1 MKRYNRSWY
10 LTLLLT
16 AGLVLASCAPAATAL
31 PTDTP
36 IPPAATA
43 ASTVAA
49 TSTVAPATMT
59 TVPATATQALATDTA
74 IPASAT
80 PAAIT
85 LTDDLSR
92 SVTLAGPAQHI
103 VSLAPS
109 NTEIL
114 YALGAGAAL
123 VGRDDYSDF
132 PPEATQVPSIGNE
145 YPHVNAETIVALH
158 PDLVLAAGVTSPEDI
173 AALTK
178 LGLTVYA
185 TGSAASLDDIY
196 RDIQSLGTL
205 VGKAEAAKTLVD
217 SMRARVA
224 AVQTKVAA
232 ASAHPIVFYE
242 LDATDPAKPW
252 TAGPGSFVDQLLTL
266 AGGTNAGNIAKD
278 QYAQLSLEQLVS
290 ENPDII
296 VLGSANFGGQT
307 PALVAAR
314 PGWQDIKAVKN
325 HTVYTFDDNLVS
337 RPGPRVADGLEKLAA
352 LIHPEDFK

>member
-1 MKRYNRSWY
+1 MTRHYRSWC
-10 LTLLLT
+10 LTLLLA
-16 AGLVLASCAPAATAL
+16 AGLILTSCAPAATAA
-31 PTDTP
+31 PTNSP
-36 IPPAATA
+36 IPPVATI
-43 ASTVAA
+43 V
-49 TSTVAPATMT
+49 
-59 TVPATATQALATDTA
+59 ATDTA
-74 IPASAT
+74 VPGTATLAPATAIPAT
-80 PAAIT
+80 PTAGVIT

-114 YALGAGAAL
+114 FALGAGATLA
-123 VGRDDYSDF
+123 GRDDYSDF
-132 PPEATQVPSIGNE
+132 PPEATQVPSIGNQ
-145 YPHVNAETIVALH
+145 YPHVNAEAIVALH
-158 PDLVLAAGVTSPEDI
+158 PDLVLAAGVTSPEDV
-173 AALTK
+173 ATLAK

-185 TGSAASLDDIY
+185 TGSAGNLDDIY

-205 VGKAEAAKTLVD
+205 VGKAGAAQTLVD
-217 SMRARVA
+217 SMRARVEAVKTKA
-224 AVQTKVAA
+224 AT

-252 TAGPGSFVDQLLTL
+252 TAGPGSFVDQLITL

-278 QYAQLSLEQLVS
+278 QYAQLSLEQVVS
-290 ENPDII
+290 QNPDII

-307 PALVAAR
+307 PELVAAR

-337 RPGPRVADGLEKLAA
+337 RPGPRVVDGLEKLAA
-352 LIHPEDFK
+352 LIHPEITK